1 VVKKAVPSRPPSDRR
16 PKNLL
21 LRALPAADFER
32 LRPHLT
38 TIPTP
43 TRHLFYKS
51 GAVIDSVYFPN
62 GSVASVTAVLAD
74 GTMVETAT
82 IGVEGM
88 VGIEAYLGTN
98 AISPGETLV
107 QVAGTDAERMTVSA
121 FRAELTRRGALFDLI
136 GRYAQATIAQM
147 MQSAACNARHHVQER
162 CPRWLLMTHD
172 RVGGDEFELSHEF
185 LAVKLGVR
193 RQSVT
198 VVAGTLQ
205 AAGLISYKH
214 GHIKILD
221 RKGLETASCE
231 CYAVVRRRF
240 DDLLTWQRPVSD

>member
-1 VVKKAVPSRPPSDRR
+1 MVKKSVPSHPPSDRR

-21 LRALPAADFER
+21 LRALPAADYER

-43 TRHLFYKS
+43 TRHLFYES
-51 GAVIDSVYFPN
+51 GGAIDYVYFPN
-62 GSVASVTAVLAD
+62 GGVTSVTAVLAD
-74 GTMVETAT
+74 GVLVETAT
-82 IGVEGM
+82 VGVEGM
-88 VGIEAYLGTN
+88 VGIEAYLGKD
-98 AISPGETLV
+98 AVSPGETMV
-107 QVAGTDAERMTVSA
+107 QVAGTDAEELPVNV
-121 FRAELTRRGALFDLI
+121 FRAELGRRGALFDLI
-136 GRYAQATIAQM
+136 GRYAQVTIAQM
-147 MQSAACNARHHVQER
+147 MQTAACNARHHVQER

-172 RVGGDEFELSHEF
+172 RIDGDEFELSHEF

-198 VVAGTLQ
+198 FVAGTLQ

-214 GHIKILD
+214 GHMKILD
-221 RKGLETASCE
+221 RKGLEAASCE

-240 DDLLTWQRPVSD
+240 EDLRT